1 MFPFWIEV
9 SSSTLL
15 QGALIGAS
23 ASWMFLTW
31 LGGARA

>member
-9 SSSTLL
+9 SPSSLL
-15 QGALIGAS
+15 QFAIVGAS